1 MIETCLAGPEYIS
14 AAKHAGIYPQLLS
27 YVTQVRNGIQ
37 PAPLPGEAVAGGP
50 TGLYRNGLPANL
62 MSPPQ
67 LTGGTKDQRSQLN
80 PHMKNSS
87 QVIEYSDTQP
97 AWKQVIAAPQQ
108 KALSYFSSCL
118 AVLGIGD
125 DETLTMDRLKQAY
138 KKAAIRVHPDKGG
151 SEQEFEAVT
160 RSFAY
165 LAEIMKRMQGRQP
178 TEGPI
183 APAAVVKERKRD
195 MKDIWSDDMQPV
207 RIDPKNMNMQ
217 VFNQMF
223 DQARIPDPDDEGY
236 GDWLKG
242 EAVAG
247 SGPKFSGEFNREVFN
262 KAFDAHVRE
271 DKGAGKQMQISHPR
285 DMALTLSVSQGV
297 ELGRDRPVEYTSAP
311 NQKTQFTDLRAAYTS
326 RSTFSNEIAD
336 VRIENRDIKKVR
348 AERESAP
355 APLSMDEASEIA
367 AAEERWKHQ
376 EQQRARRA
384 AEEMALANA
393 QFERMK
399 RLMIVNGTPVE

>member
-1 MIETCLAGPEYIS
+1 
-14 AAKHAGIYPQLLS
+14 
-27 YVTQVRNGIQ
+27 
-37 PAPLPGEAVAGGP
+37 
-50 TGLYRNGLPANL
+50 
-62 MSPPQ
+62 
-67 LTGGTKDQRSQLN
+67 
-80 PHMKNSS
+80 MKN
-87 QVIEYSDTQP
+87 V
-97 AWKQVIAAPQQ
+97 
-108 KALSYFSSCL
+108 
-118 AVLGIGD
+118 
-125 DETLTMDRLKQAY
+125 
-138 KKAAIRVHPDKGG
+138 
-151 SEQEFEAVT
+151 
-160 RSFAY
+160 
-165 LAEIMKRMQGRQP
+165 
-178 TEGPI
+178 
-183 APAAVVKERKRD
+183 
-195 MKDIWSDDMQPV
+195 WSDDMQPV

-223 DQARIPDPDDEGY
+223 EQARIPDPDEEGY

-242 EAVAG
+242 ESAAG
-247 SGPKFSGEFNREVFN
+247 TGPKFSGEFNREVFN
-262 KAFDAHVRE
+262 NAFDAHLR
-271 DKGAGKQMQISHPR
+271 DDRGSSTKQMQIIHPR
-285 DMALTLSVSQGV
+285 DMALTLSANQGV

-355 APLSMDEASEIA
+355 APLSTDEASEIA

-376 EQQRARRA
+376 EQLRARRA